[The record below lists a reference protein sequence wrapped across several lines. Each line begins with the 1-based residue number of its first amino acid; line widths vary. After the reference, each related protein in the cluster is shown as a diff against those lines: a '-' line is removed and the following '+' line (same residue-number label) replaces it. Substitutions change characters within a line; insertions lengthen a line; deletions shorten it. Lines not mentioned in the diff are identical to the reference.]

1 MIKVVLDANQFVS
14 ALLLPASNPAKIIEL
29 VHQGRIALVV
39 SETVVEEIRRVR
51 IVWSSFEM
59 R

>member
-1 MIKVVLDANQFVS
+1 VIKVVLDANQFVS